1 MSATTKKRSP
11 LSIYWKAAMPE
22 WGKMSLAV
30 FLACVAAFLEIVPY
44 ILIWLIAEEALSLSP
59 DTQNIWWFTAAIFGA
74 IILRFSA
81 QAGVTILGHLAGFR
95 AECRLRI
102 QLIEHLQTIRPI
114 AVEGKSGQLSRA
126 IMDEVGRLNG
136 VLAHTLPD
144 LISGI
149 FLSLSCAAILFWI
162 DWRLALAA
170 LFMLLV
176 GLWAQSRMAAASPQL
191 FEQWMR
197 AEGRA
202 ASALLFYVRGLA
214 TLRAFNRQADSLQ
227 EVKDSVFAV
236 GKLGGEVTR
245 ICAMPYSVFTLAMS
259 TPLILVLP
267 CAFWFYSKGTLS
279 ISNLI
284 FFISISGVFL
294 LPLCKVVMNL
304 ASLRTLQAGAAQLQ
318 QMIDLPSFNTDI
330 NIKNIPNTS
339 TIIFENVS
347 YSVKTASG
355 EEACI
360 LQNVSFS
367 LAQGSITTVTGPS
380 GSGKTTLA
388 RLLARLDDVSKGRI
402 LIGGYDIRSI
412 PHEQFQRII
421 SVVFQDPFLFHGTL
435 RENILL
441 AKPNATEEELLQA
454 VEAAGCTDMLKEFPL
469 GLDTPIGD
477 KGLGLSGGE
486 QQRIAIARA
495 FLKDAPIL
503 ILDEA
508 TAHLDPIAAKEVSQ
522 SLNRLMT
529 GKTVFA
535 ISHRLRDIENAD
547 TTLVLVGGELESMGT
562 HDELLVNSP
571 SYQKLWALQ
580 EQSQVWRLG
589 KDHS

>member
-136 VLAHTLPD
+136 VLAHTIPD

-149 FLSLSCAAILFWI
+149 FLTLSCAAILFWI

>member
-136 VLAHTLPD
+136 VLAHTIPD

-441 AKPNATEEELLQA
+441 AKPNATEEELFQA

>member
-81 QAGVTILGHLAGFR
+81 QAGVTILGHPAGFR
-95 AECRLRI
+95 AACRLRI

-136 VLAHTLPD
+136 VLAHTIPD

>member
-1 MSATTKKRSP
+1 
-11 LSIYWKAAMPE
+11 MPE

-44 ILIWLIAEEALSLSP
+44 ILIWLIAKEALSLSP

-136 VLAHTLPD
+136 VLAHTIPD

-330 NIKNIPNTS
+330 NIKNIPNIS

>member
-136 VLAHTLPD
+136 VLAHTIPD

>member
-44 ILIWLIAEEALSLSP
+44 ILIWLIAKEALSLSP

-136 VLAHTLPD
+136 VLAHTIPD

-330 NIKNIPNTS
+330 NIKNIPNIS

>member
-44 ILIWLIAEEALSLSP
+44 ILIWLIAKEALSLSP

-136 VLAHTLPD
+136 VLAHTIPD

-441 AKPNATEEELLQA
+441 AKPNATEEELFQA

>member
-136 VLAHTLPD
+136 VLAHTIPD

-149 FLSLSCAAILFWI
+149 FLSLFCAAILFWI

>member
-136 VLAHTLPD
+136 VLAHTIPD

-267 CAFWFYSKGTLS
+267 CSFWFYSKGTLS

>member
-59 DTQNIWWFTAAIFGA
+59 DTQNIWWFTVAIFGA

-136 VLAHTLPD
+136 VLAHTIPD

-441 AKPNATEEELLQA
+441 AKPNATEEELFQA

>member
-44 ILIWLIAEEALSLSP
+44 ILIWLIAKEALSLSP

-81 QAGVTILGHLAGFR
+81 QAGVAGFR

-136 VLAHTLPD
+136 VLAHTIPD

-330 NIKNIPNTS
+330 NIKNIPNIS

>member
-136 VLAHTLPD
+136 VLAHTIPD

-547 TTLVLVGGELESMGT
+547 TTLVLVGGELESMGP

>member
-136 VLAHTLPD
+136 VLAHTIPD

-360 LQNVSFS
+360 LQNVRFS

-441 AKPNATEEELLQA
+441 AKPNATEEELFQA

>member
-44 ILIWLIAEEALSLSP
+44 ILIWLIAKEALSLSP

-136 VLAHTLPD
+136 VLAHTIPD

-267 CAFWFYSKGTLS
+267 CAFWFYSKGTLF

-330 NIKNIPNTS
+330 NIKNIPNIS

>member
-1 MSATTKKRSP
+1 MNGLSKKRSP

-30 FLACVAAFLEIVPY
+30 LLACIAAFLEIVPY

-136 VLAHTLPD
+136 VLAHTIPD

-367 LAQGSITTVTGPS
+367 LPQGSITTVTGPS

>member
-136 VLAHTLPD
+136 VLAHTIPD

-435 RENILL
+435 RENLRL

>member
-1 MSATTKKRSP
+1 MNGLSKKRSP

-30 FLACVAAFLEIVPY
+30 LLACIAAFLEIVPY

-136 VLAHTLPD
+136 VLAHTIPD

-367 LAQGSITTVTGPS
+367 LPQGSITTVTGPS

-580 EQSQVWRLG
+580 EQSQVWRLS

>member
-136 VLAHTLPD
+136 VLAHTIPD

-529 GKTVFA
+529 EKTVFA

>member
-59 DTQNIWWFTAAIFGA
+59 DTPNIWWFTAAIFGA

-102 QLIEHLQTIRPI
+102 QLIEHLQSIRPI

-136 VLAHTLPD
+136 VLAHTIPD

>member
-44 ILIWLIAEEALSLSP
+44 ILIWLIAKEALSLSP

-136 VLAHTLPD
+136 VLAHTIPD

-176 GLWAQSRMAAASPQL
+176 GLWVQSRMAAASPQL

-330 NIKNIPNTS
+330 NIKNIPNIS

>member
-1 MSATTKKRSP
+1 
-11 LSIYWKAAMPE
+11 
-22 WGKMSLAV
+22 
-30 FLACVAAFLEIVPY
+30 
-44 ILIWLIAEEALSLSP
+44 
-59 DTQNIWWFTAAIFGA
+59 
-74 IILRFSA
+74 
-81 QAGVTILGHLAGFR
+81 
-95 AECRLRI
+95 
-102 QLIEHLQTIRPI
+102 
-114 AVEGKSGQLSRA
+114 
-126 IMDEVGRLNG
+126 
-136 VLAHTLPD
+136 
-144 LISGI
+144 
-149 FLSLSCAAILFWI
+149 
-162 DWRLALAA
+162 
-170 LFMLLV
+170 
-176 GLWAQSRMAAASPQL
+176 
-191 FEQWMR
+191 
-197 AEGRA
+197 
-202 ASALLFYVRGLA
+202 
-214 TLRAFNRQADSLQ
+214 
-227 EVKDSVFAV
+227 
-236 GKLGGEVTR
+236 
-245 ICAMPYSVFTLAMS
+245 
-259 TPLILVLP
+259 
-267 CAFWFYSKGTLS
+267 
-279 ISNLI
+279 
-284 FFISISGVFL
+284 
-294 LPLCKVVMNL
+294 MNL

-441 AKPNATEEELLQA
+441 AKPNATEEELFQA

>member
-136 VLAHTLPD
+136 VLAHTIPD

-176 GLWAQSRMAAASPQL
+176 VLWAQSRMAAASPQL

>member
-136 VLAHTLPD
+136 VLAHTIPD

-318 QMIDLPSFNTDI
+318 QMIDLQSFNTDI

>member
-44 ILIWLIAEEALSLSP
+44 ILIWLIAKEALSLSP

-136 VLAHTLPD
+136 VLAHTIPD

-330 NIKNIPNTS
+330 NIKNIPNIS

-441 AKPNATEEELLQA
+441 ANPNATEEELLQA